1 MSRCLISTKH
11 QKVIFN
17 RTKSPS
23 PDKISDKDPSPPI
36 FGTGYEQSQYQR
48 HPLES
53 DLKGTQRNSQLRS
66 EEEEGGD
73 KRKMG
78 LTEKDQEAQEAN
90 EELNA
95 YF

>member
-53 DLKGTQRNSQLRS
+53 DLKGTQRNSQLRR

-73 KRKMG
+73 PS
-78 LTEKDQEAQEAN
+78 LQQQELHPHEQK
-90 EELNA
+90 
-95 YF
+95 FHQQWG